1 MISNKMHALNSM
13 VYLNKMNIY
22 NNIAMDKVS
31 SYEIVLNFVNKRTKG
46 RTNRIVVVIIHQ
58 SFFSFDKTILLTQ
71 SMKLDVIFFTK
82 ENCIK
87 LIKNFEK
94 CNYLSI

>member
-31 SYEIVLNFVNKRTKG
+31 SYETVLKIVNKGTNG
-46 RTNRIVVVIIHQ
+46 RTYRNVIIVWHTN
-58 SFFSFDKTILLTQ
+58 FFSLDKTI
-71 SMKLDVIFFTK
+71 
-82 ENCIK
+82 
-87 LIKNFEK
+87 
-94 CNYLSI
+94 

>member
-31 SYEIVLNFVNKRTKG
+31 SYETVLKIVNKGTNGRTYRNVIIVLH
-46 RTNRIVVVIIHQ
+46 TN
-58 SFFSFDKTILLTQ
+58 FFSLDKTI
-71 SMKLDVIFFTK
+71 
-82 ENCIK
+82 
-87 LIKNFEK
+87 
-94 CNYLSI
+94 